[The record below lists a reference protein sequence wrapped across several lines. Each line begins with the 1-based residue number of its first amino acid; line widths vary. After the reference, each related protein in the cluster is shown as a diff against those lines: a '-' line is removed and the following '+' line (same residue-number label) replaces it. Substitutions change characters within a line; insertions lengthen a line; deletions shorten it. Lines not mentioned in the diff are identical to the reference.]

1 MHSSL
6 SPPRKRARA
15 DPAAAR
21 RAAAQRIIGA
31 WRRHYV
37 RDARR
42 VATFVLDAARRVYA
56 TLGWGWHEDVYR
68 EALGA
73 EILLAAAAEG
83 RAVQVQKEVAHPV
96 LYRGR
101 ALSHVSLR
109 MDMVVGARVV
119 LELKATNGLP
129 HGARRAAR
137 QCARYLAHAAAA
149 GGAALGLVINFV
161 DKADQPLQWEVVV
174 R

>member
-1 MHSSL
+1 M
-6 SPPRKRARA
+6 
-15 DPAAAR
+15 
-21 RAAAQRIIGA
+21 
-31 WRRHYV
+31 
-37 RDARR
+37 
-42 VATFVLDAARRVYA
+42 ATFVLDAARRVYA

-73 EILLAAAAEG
+73 EILLAAAAAG
-83 RAVQVQKEVAHPV
+83 RAVPVQKEVAHPV

-137 QCARYLAHAAAA
+137 QCALPGARGRRRRRGAGPGHQLCGQGGPAAAV
-149 GGAALGLVINFV
+149 GGGRALIPFL
-161 DKADQPLQWEVVV
+161 
-174 R
+174 RRR